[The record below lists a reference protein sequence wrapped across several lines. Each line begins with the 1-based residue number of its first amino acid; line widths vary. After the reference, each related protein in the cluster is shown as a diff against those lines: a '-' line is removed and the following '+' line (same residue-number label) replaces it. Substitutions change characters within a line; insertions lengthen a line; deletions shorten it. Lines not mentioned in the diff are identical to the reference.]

1 MVRRGFGIH
10 AGAMTSSADINT
22 SAPRLERPRNG
33 RMITGVAAGLAR
45 HLRVDPT
52 LVRIAFV
59 VATVIGGVGIAAYV
73 AALLLVP
80 EEGSDEP
87 LLHAARGGRA
97 TVVLGV
103 ILLVLGAIAALHA
116 VDLGVGGH
124 LIGPLALAG
133 AGAYLLMRATDGS
146 GEQRPTP
153 TVDAAGAMPEDAPTM
168 TAASDTPSPAS
179 RPSRRATGIVAGL
192 MLIGAGVLSAV
203 VAAGVDLDWQSALAI
218 VVLAAGGVLVAGAF
232 YDASP
237 WLALPPLALAAGV
250 AVLGA
255 ADVQLRGPVGDR
267 SFHPA
272 TPHELPGTYR
282 MAMGNMDI
290 DLRDVAFPTGSTRL
304 KVVLGIGET
313 RIRVP
318 DGVALRVTGHAG
330 AGTVRLPGSEGD
342 GTDVDRSETLPAPG
356 RPELVLDARVGL
368 GDVNVVREESGR

>member
-1 MVRRGFGIH
+1 
-10 AGAMTSSADINT
+10 
-22 SAPRLERPRNG
+22 
-33 RMITGVAAGLAR
+33 
-45 HLRVDPT
+45 
-52 LVRIAFV
+52 
-59 VATVIGGVGIAAYV
+59 
-73 AALLLVP
+73 
-80 EEGSDEP
+80 
-87 LLHAARGGRA
+87 
-97 TVVLGV
+97 
-103 ILLVLGAIAALHA
+103 
-116 VDLGVGGH
+116 
-124 LIGPLALAG
+124 
-133 AGAYLLMRATDGS
+133 
-146 GEQRPTP
+146 
-153 TVDAAGAMPEDAPTM
+153 M
-168 TAASDTPSPAS
+168 TAATTETAAPAS

-218 VVLAAGGVLVAGAF
+218 IVLAAGGVLVAGAF

-250 AVLGA
+250 AALGA

-267 SFHPA
+267 AFHPA
-272 TPHELPGTYR
+272 TAHELPGTYR

-342 GTDVDRSETLPAPG
+342 GTDVDRSETFPAPG
-356 RPELVLDARVGL
+356 RPELVLDARVGM
-368 GDVNVVREESGR
+368 GDLQIVREASGR